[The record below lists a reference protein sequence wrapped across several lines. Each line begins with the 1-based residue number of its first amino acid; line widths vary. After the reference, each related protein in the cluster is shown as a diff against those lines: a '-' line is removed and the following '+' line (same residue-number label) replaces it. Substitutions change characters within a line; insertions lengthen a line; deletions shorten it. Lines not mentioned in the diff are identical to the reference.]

1 MWPATDSLICHNL
14 HPTRHCKHHVH
25 ILLNFKRKKYKK
37 LDNLYRELSILLIVY
52 IHNEIKL
59 PFHLG
64 IYFALALHF
73 QCQLITKKKKFS
85 LSFYSFKIKKNGK
98 NVVPRSK
105 IILKYLQLWNIYI
118 FLKPWVYIFKQ
129 MLFFLITSNN
139 ILIHIYAF

>member
-1 MWPATDSLICHNL
+1 M
-14 HPTRHCKHHVH
+14 HCKHHVH

-52 IHNEIKL
+52 IHNETKL

-85 LSFYSFKIKKNGK
+85 LSFYSFKIKKKWKKCCTKVK
-98 NVVPRSK
+98 NNFEIPTVV
-105 IILKYLQLWNIYI
+105 KYLHLFKTMSIYLQADAI
-118 FLKPWVYIFKQ
+118 FFNYQ
-129 MLFFLITSNN
+129 
-139 ILIHIYAF
+139 